1 MKWKL
6 AACQV
11 KLDILVLVKILKSF
25 LQKRAQITKNIYV
38 AEPENCD
45 NRGNIGKINNRENDG
60 KKLNWNLKVRTG
72 DRKLDSF
79 TLMMY
84 KVKEGHFKLVK
95 SFVSVRLSQ
104 NTNQAMFYP
113 AY

>member
-1 MKWKL
+1 M
-6 AACQV
+6 
-11 KLDILVLVKILKSF
+11 
-25 LQKRAQITKNIYV
+25 

-45 NRGNIGKINNRENDG
+45 NRGNIGKINKRENDE
-60 KKLNWNLKVRTG
+60 KNLTG
-72 DRKLDSF
+72 IERLEQEIGHFLFF

-84 KVKEGHFKLVK
+84 RVKEGHFKLVK

>member
-1 MKWKL
+1 MWQNQKIVITGVTLEKL
-6 AACQV
+6 TRR
-11 KLDILVLVKILKSF
+11 KMM
-25 LQKRAQITKNIYV
+25 
-38 AEPENCD
+38 
-45 NRGNIGKINNRENDG
+45 
-60 KKLNWNLKVRTG
+60 NLKVRTG
-72 DRKLDSF
+72 DKPLDSF

-84 KVKEGHFKLVK
+84 RVKEGHFKLVK

>member
-1 MKWKL
+1 M

-45 NRGNIGKINNRENDG
+45 NRGNIGKINKRENDE
-60 KKLNWNLKVRTG
+60 KNLTG
-72 DRKLDSF
+72 IERLEQEIGHFLFF

-84 KVKEGHFKLVK
+84 RVKEGHFKLVK

>member
-25 LQKRAQITKNIYV
+25 LQKRAQITKNMYV

-45 NRGNIGKINNRENDG
+45 NRGNIGKINKREND
-60 KKLNWNLKVRTG
+60 
-72 DRKLDSF
+72 
-79 TLMMY
+79 
-84 KVKEGHFKLVK
+84 EFKG
-95 SFVSVRLSQ
+95 
-104 NTNQAMFYP
+104 
-113 AY
+113 

>member
-1 MKWKL
+1 MWQNQKIVITGITLEKL
-6 AACQV
+6 
-11 KLDILVLVKILKSF
+11 
-25 LQKRAQITKNIYV
+25 T
-38 AEPENCD
+38 
-45 NRGNIGKINNRENDG
+45 RGKMI

-72 DRKLDSF
+72 DRTLDSF

-84 KVKEGHFKLVK
+84 RAKEGHFKLVK

>member
-1 MKWKL
+1 M
-6 AACQV
+6 
-11 KLDILVLVKILKSF
+11 I
-25 LQKRAQITKNIYV
+25 
-38 AEPENCD
+38 
-45 NRGNIGKINNRENDG
+45 

-72 DRKLDSF
+72 DRTLDSF

-84 KVKEGHFKLVK
+84 RVKEGHFKIVK

>member
-25 LQKRAQITKNIYV
+25 LQKGAQITKNIYV

-45 NRGNIGKINNRENDG
+45 NRGNIGKINKRENDE
-60 KKLNWNLKVRTG
+60 KNLTG
-72 DRKLDSF
+72 I
-79 TLMMY
+79 
-84 KVKEGHFKLVK
+84 
-95 SFVSVRLSQ
+95 
-104 NTNQAMFYP
+104 
-113 AY
+113 

>member
-1 MKWKL
+1 MITGVTLEKL
-6 AACQV
+6 
-11 KLDILVLVKILKSF
+11 
-25 LQKRAQITKNIYV
+25 T
-38 AEPENCD
+38 
-45 NRGNIGKINNRENDG
+45 RGKMM
-60 KKLNWNLKVRTG
+60 NLKVRTG
-72 DRKLDSF
+72 DRTLDSF

-84 KVKEGHFKLVK
+84 RVKEGHFKLVK

>member
-1 MKWKL
+1 MWQNQKIVITGVTLEKL
-6 AACQV
+6 
-11 KLDILVLVKILKSF
+11 
-25 LQKRAQITKNIYV
+25 T
-38 AEPENCD
+38 
-45 NRGNIGKINNRENDG
+45 RGKMM
-60 KKLNWNLKVRTG
+60 NLKVRTG
-72 DRKLDSF
+72 DRSLDSF

-84 KVKEGHFKLVK
+84 RVKEGHFKLVK

>member
-1 MKWKL
+1 MNNEMKIGSLSSQTRYSCLGKDLEVVPTKKNRLLKTYMWQNQKIVITGVTLEKL
-6 AACQV
+6 
-11 KLDILVLVKILKSF
+11 
-25 LQKRAQITKNIYV
+25 T
-38 AEPENCD
+38 
-45 NRGNIGKINNRENDG
+45 RGKMM
-60 KKLNWNLKVRTG
+60 NLKVRTG
-72 DRKLDSF
+72 DRSLDSF

-84 KVKEGHFKLVK
+84 RVKEGHFKLVK

>member
-25 LQKRAQITKNIYV
+25 LQKKKQITKNIYV

-45 NRGNIGKINNRENDG
+45 NRGNIGKINKRENDE
-60 KKLNWNLKVRTG
+60 KNLTG
-72 DRKLDSF
+72 I
-79 TLMMY
+79 
-84 KVKEGHFKLVK
+84 
-95 SFVSVRLSQ
+95 
-104 NTNQAMFYP
+104 
-113 AY
+113 